1 MPSFLK
7 KYPYT
12 CLCCDLSIQ
21 NKHQEFRHKEKMKNK
36 NEAAKIANVPSSAPS
51 APLQSDAAVLIAKLE
66 TAQKFLKN
74 KSDLIDYMEREIHKD
89 PDDPEYREYDFS
101 KLLEN
106 ARDLRTQIDVAKAKK
121 TEDLKKIIRS
131 CNPTA
136 EQKAFFG
143 KLVSFGVDELNQ
155 MESFGLALANASSIY
170 KTALTTPQNTKEETI
185 TLFQEFV
192 EKVNNR
198 RSNPYGESQNEDD
211 FDFSA
216 FLSGDADVVTSSSSS
231 SSSSKRKRDEKQ
243 DVDHNEKPEKKAPG
257 IFGYISSTLGLN

>member
-1 MPSFLK
+1 M
-7 KYPYT
+7 
-12 CLCCDLSIQ
+12 
-21 NKHQEFRHKEKMKNK
+21 QEYRHKEKMKNK
-36 NEAAKIANVPSSAPS
+36 NEAAIIANVSNAQS

-143 KLVSFGVDELNQ
+143 KLVSFGVDELRQ
-155 MESFGLALANASSIY
+155 MESCGLSLANASSIY

-198 RSNPYGESQNEDD
+198 RSNPYGESQTEDD

-216 FLSGDADVVTSSSSS
+216 FLFAIEFWPFNLSGTLLRVRVCDSYVKIQKVFH
-231 SSSSKRKRDEKQ
+231 
-243 DVDHNEKPEKKAPG
+243 VC
-257 IFGYISSTLGLN
+257 FGHLAQLKVLISGRGNS